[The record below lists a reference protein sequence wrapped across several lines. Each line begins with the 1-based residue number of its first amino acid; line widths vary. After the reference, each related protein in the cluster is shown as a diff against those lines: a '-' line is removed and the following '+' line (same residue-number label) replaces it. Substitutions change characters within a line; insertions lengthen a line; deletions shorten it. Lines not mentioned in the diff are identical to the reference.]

1 MAGHLLIIGF
11 PIAFLA
17 QARSKQHSPKARLD
31 ALYRNELKV
40 NLRRTGLRQRV
51 DRRMLVQV
59 HAALFPNVRLMT
71 VSERSIRSATLTVA
85 VTHPGTNLHNCC
97 LTSDSDLTAI

>member
-1 MAGHLLIIGF
+1 MNRIGS
-11 PIAFLA
+11 PGRVPPVSIEKIFLY
-17 QARSKQHSPKARLD
+17 L
-31 ALYRNELKV
+31 ELMVSLK
-40 NLRRTGLRQRV
+40 RTGLRQRV